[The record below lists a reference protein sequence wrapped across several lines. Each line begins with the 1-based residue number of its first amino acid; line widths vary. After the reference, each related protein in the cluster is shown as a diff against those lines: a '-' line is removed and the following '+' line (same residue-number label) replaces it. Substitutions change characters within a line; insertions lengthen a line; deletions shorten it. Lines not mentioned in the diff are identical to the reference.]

1 MSRSPRRDSQVDV
14 GSRVLEVASDLG
26 EPRKE
31 LGLRASAEDLQKL
44 VEEVSRLKEA
54 EWMPRAEILIKN
66 SHEI

>member
-1 MSRSPRRDSQVDV
+1 M
-14 GSRVLEVASDLG
+14 LEVASDLG